1 MLIDKKLA
9 ENKLTLY
16 LANVEDVKYQTNPD
30 DLKIRQKWYIE
41 LSKQYDIPISISSDI
56 ISRRRDLSEYNQF
69 ILFAITDIVKPDLV
83 SKFFTEKEIKL
94 FRGQKYKTE
103 TIKFPI
109 ELPMFQVTE
118 DQYIGVASAKWLM
131 DLREAYMINYNAD
144 TQRALEIM
152 LKGDTVVYRPYV
164 NEKSVREIA
173 ESFEARTFIPN
184 TISLNINMDD
194 ENADY
199 YFKDNVL
206 VINSITEFD
215 IFDGYHRYLGM
226 ARNYDKNHDFDYPI
240 ELRITMFS
248 VAKAKHFIWQ
258 EDHKTKMRKVDA
270 ESYNQNDVGNQVI
283 SRLNN
288 DPDFLLHNK
297 ITLRG
302 GYIDAGIATQLIK
315 RLYFGK
321 NPTKKDVIAVSKQ
334 LKQSINDFVEEYDEY
349 LDREWTREEVY
360 VTIYGFSKR
369 FDNAEIYDAVHAI
382 TPEQA
387 KRLHNEVRSGAID
400 VIKEVYGNEVL

>member
-16 LANVEDVKYQTNPD
+16 LANVEDVKYQTNPN

-56 ISRRRDLSEYNQF
+56 ISRRRDLSEYNEF

-152 LKGDTVVYRPYV
+152 LKGDTAVYRPYV
-164 NEKSVREIA
+164 NERSVREIA

-297 ITLRG
+297 ISLRG

-360 VTIYGFSKR
+360 VTLYGFSKQ
-369 FDNAEIYDAVHAI
+369 FNNAEIYDAIHTI